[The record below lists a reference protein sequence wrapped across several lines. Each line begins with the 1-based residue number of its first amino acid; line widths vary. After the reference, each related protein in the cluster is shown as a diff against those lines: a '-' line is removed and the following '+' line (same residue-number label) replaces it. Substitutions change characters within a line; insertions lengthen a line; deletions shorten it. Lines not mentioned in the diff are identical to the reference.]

1 MSSGER
7 SGGLGGFE
15 LVVFGAATVVGAW
28 WGGAVLA
35 AALFAQS
42 GLGGGLAV
50 AVSALVAVPSQMSDP
65 RRAWPAEQAAVLPG
79 PYAYWV
85 CTAVVL
91 AVLVCAVWLV
101 WLWVGSNLGQK
112 RRKRLGQV
120 VRGRFAR
127 RRELATLAVDGP
139 TPGRFLLGRH
149 RGWGDTVLAT
159 ESRMHMT
166 LPPRWRRRRRAWF
179 QAHQFDRGAVGLF
192 GVSRAYKSVVLTS
205 GIKVWDGPMIISS
218 VKGDLLEATYAER
231 CAAGEVKV
239 FDPTGSLLDADGDCP
254 YVTANWS
261 PVVEGMSAQDA
272 QAAAKALSDAKPADT
287 GTTNS
292 EFFSQQATQ
301 LLAGLIWLAGNLP
314 RDHSGVL
321 WGVGQ
326 VSHWVFRLTPM
337 NTDEGPSLQRA
348 VDRARQGAERAGNTA
363 KELEADRVEGWLA
376 GVWAQAPETRG
387 SVYANAQNML
397 WPWQSPQ
404 VEMSAVTNEIDLEWL
419 LDSTGG
425 RANTLYIC
433 APPSEMRLY
442 APVFAGLLNDMLA
455 QLAAHFNRSGKP
467 LDPTLAIVVDEAGNT
482 PINDLPEYASVV
494 AGMGGLLI
502 TVWQSVSQI
511 ESKFG
516 QRTGTLLANMLTKM
530 LMAGQSDADTLEMF
544 RKLIGE
550 EEVAQAS
557 LSGATGGLAGHTQVQ
572 QSTTVTSM
580 APETIIRQMR
590 VGDAVVIHG
599 TLPPAHVRAIRWWE
613 DPLFRARDA
622 SRAAERDTSWSAA
635 ADPSC
640 RDLDHPSPATS
651 AEASHVASA
660 DASHGPASDLS
671 WACGNCGLF
680 FEAEAEAIDCE
691 VGHGDDTVSVD
702 GDEEVA
708 PM

>member
-1 MSSGER
+1 VSSGER

-15 LVVFGAATVVGAW
+15 LVVFALATLVGAW

-35 AALFAQS
+35 AAVFAQS
-42 GLGGGLAV
+42 GLGAGLTVAV
-50 AVSALVAVPSQMSDP
+50 AALVAVPSQMSDP

-91 AVLVCAVWLV
+91 AVLVVAVWLM
-101 WLWVGSNLGQK
+101 WLWVGSNLGQR

-127 RRELATLAVDGP
+127 RSELATLAVDGP
-139 TPGRFLLGRH
+139 TMGRFLLGRH

-159 ESRMHMT
+159 ESRMHVPQ
-166 LPPRWRRRRRAWF
+166 PPWWRFRRRAWF
-179 QAHQFDRGAVGLF
+179 RAHQFDRGAVGLF
-192 GVSRAYKSVVLTS
+192 GISRAYKSVMLTS

-218 VKGDLLEATYAER
+218 VKGDLLDATYDDR
-231 CAAGEVKV
+231 RVRGEVKV
-239 FDPTGSLLDADGDCP
+239 FDPTGSLLDADGDCR

-261 PVVEGMSAQDA
+261 PVVEGMSAQAA
-272 QAAAKALSDAKPADT
+272 QGAAKALSDSKPADT

-292 EFFSQQATQ
+292 EFFAQQATQ
-301 LLAGLIWLAGNLP
+301 LLSGLIWLAGNLP
-314 RDHSGVL
+314 RDGSSVL

-337 NTDEGPSLQRA
+337 TSDEGPSLLRVLDRVRGRA
-348 VDRARQGAERAGNTA
+348 EVAGDA
-363 KELEADRVEGWLA
+363 MKELEADRVEGWLA
-376 GVWAQAPETRG
+376 GVWAQAQETRG

-425 RANTLYIC
+425 RVNTLYIC

-455 QLAAHFNRSGKP
+455 QLAGHFNRSGKP

-550 EEVAQAS
+550 EEVSQAS

-613 DPLFRARDA
+613 DPLFRSVDA
-622 SRAAERDTSWSAA
+622 SRAAASDVSWAAA
-635 ADPSC
+635 ADSS
-640 RDLDHPSPATS
+640 RATS
-651 AEASHVASA
+651 GDASQVATADVSHVDAAEA
-660 DASHGPASDLS
+660 S
-671 WACGNCGLF
+671 WACGGCGLF
-680 FEAEAEAIDCE
+680 FESEADAIDCE
-691 VGHGDDTVSVD
+691 VGHGDDTLHVD
-702 GDEEVA
+702 EGVA

>member
-15 LVVFGAATVVGAW
+15 LVVFGAATLVGAW
-28 WGGAVLA
+28 WGGAVLGA
-35 AALFAQS
+35 AAFAQARLGA
-42 GLGGGLAV
+42 GLSVAV
-50 AVSALVAVPSQMSDP
+50 AALVAVPSTMNDP
-65 RRAWPAEQAAVLPG
+65 RQAWPAEQAAVLPG
-79 PYAYWV
+79 PVGYWL

-91 AVLVCAVWLV
+91 AVAVAALWTV
-101 WLWVGSNLGQK
+101 WVWVGANLGQK

-127 RRELATLAVDGP
+127 RSELVTLAVDGP

-159 ESRMHMT
+159 ESRMHAVV
-166 LPPRWRRRRRAWF
+166 PSRWHPRHRAWF
-179 QAHQFDRGAVGLF
+179 VRHQFDRGAVGLF
-192 GVSRAYKSVVLTS
+192 GPSRSFKSVVLTA
-205 GIKVWDGPMIISS
+205 GIKAWTGPMVISS
-218 VKGDLLEATYAER
+218 VKGDLLDATYAQR
-231 CAAGEVKV
+231 AAAGEVKV
-239 FDPTGSLLDADGDCP
+239 FDPTGSLLDVHGDCP
-254 YVTANWS
+254 YVTAQWS
-261 PVVEGMSAQDA
+261 PVTEGMSAQEA
-272 QAAAKALSDAKPADT
+272 QAAAKALSDSKPADS

-314 RDHSGVL
+314 RDTSGVL

-326 VSHWVFRLTPM
+326 VSQWVFRLTPM
-337 NTDEGPSLQRA
+337 VSDDGPSLQRA
-348 VDRARQGAERAGNTA
+348 LDRVRSRARAAGDRGT
-363 KELEADRVEGWLA
+363 ELEADRAEGWLA

-419 LDSTGG
+419 LDGTGG
-425 RANTLYIC
+425 RTNTLYIC

-442 APVFAGLLNDMLA
+442 APVFAGLLNALLA
-455 QLAAHFNRSGKP
+455 QLAAHFNRTSTP

-494 AGMGGLLI
+494 AGMGAVLV
-502 TVWQSVSQI
+502 TVWQSVAQI
-511 ESKFG
+511 ESKFKD
-516 QRTGTLLANMLTKM
+516 RTGTLLANMLSKM

-572 QSTTVTSM
+572 HSTTVTSM

-590 VGDAVVIHG
+590 VGDGVLIHG
-599 TLPPAHVRAIRWWE
+599 TLPPVHVRAIRWWE
-613 DPLFRARDA
+613 DPMFTRRPDPPPVQWAPTAEPSQPMANVPSERTSEPDDA
-622 SRAAERDTSWSAA
+622 
-635 ADPSC
+635 
-640 RDLDHPSPATS
+640 
-651 AEASHVASA
+651 
-660 DASHGPASDLS
+660 
-671 WACGNCGLF
+671 WACRFCGLF
-680 FEAEAEAIDCE
+680 FPSEADAGDCE
-691 VGHGDDTVSVD
+691 ARHEEALAVEGVD
-702 GDEEVA
+702 GV
-708 PM
+708 

>member
-1 MSSGER
+1 MHVSQPP
-7 SGGLGGFE
+7 
-15 LVVFGAATVVGAW
+15 W
-28 WGGAVLA
+28 W
-35 AALFAQS
+35 
-42 GLGGGLAV
+42 
-50 AVSALVAVPSQMSDP
+50 
-65 RRAWPAEQAAVLPG
+65 
-79 PYAYWV
+79 
-85 CTAVVL
+85 
-91 AVLVCAVWLV
+91 
-101 WLWVGSNLGQK
+101 
-112 RRKRLGQV
+112 
-120 VRGRFAR
+120 RF
-127 RRELATLAVDGP
+127 
-139 TPGRFLLGRH
+139 
-149 RGWGDTVLAT
+149 
-159 ESRMHMT
+159 
-166 LPPRWRRRRRAWF
+166 RRRAWF
-179 QAHQFDRGAVGLF
+179 RAHQFDRGAVGLF
-192 GVSRAYKSVVLTS
+192 GISRAYKSVMLTS

-218 VKGDLLEATYAER
+218 VKGDLLDATYDDR
-231 CAAGEVKV
+231 RVRGEVKV
-239 FDPTGSLLDADGDCP
+239 FDPTGSLLDADGDCR

-261 PVVEGMSAQDA
+261 PVVEGMSAQAA
-272 QAAAKALSDAKPADT
+272 QAAAKALSDSKPADT

-301 LLAGLIWLAGNLP
+301 LLSGLIWLAGNLP
-314 RDHSGVL
+314 RDGSSVL

-337 NTDEGPSLQRA
+337 TSDEGPSLQRA
-348 VDRARQGAERAGNTA
+348 LDRVRGRAEVAGDA
-363 KELEADRVEGWLA
+363 VKELEADRVEGWLA
-376 GVWAQAPETRG
+376 GVWAQAQETRG

-425 RANTLYIC
+425 RVNTLYIC

-455 QLAAHFNRSGKP
+455 QLAGHFNRSGKP

-550 EEVAQAS
+550 EEVSQAS

-613 DPLFRARDA
+613 DPLFRSVDA
-622 SRAAERDTSWSAA
+622 SRAAASDVSWAAA
-635 ADPSC
+635 ADSS
-640 RDLDHPSPATS
+640 RATS
-651 AEASHVASA
+651 GDASQVATADVSHVDAAEA
-660 DASHGPASDLS
+660 S
-671 WACGNCGLF
+671 WACGGCGLF
-680 FEAEAEAIDCE
+680 FESEADAIDCE
-691 VGHGDDTVSVD
+691 VGHGDDTLHVD
-702 GDEEVA
+702 EGVA

>member
-1 MSSGER
+1 VSSGER

-15 LVVFGAATVVGAW
+15 LVVFALATLVGAW

-35 AALFAQS
+35 AAVFAQS
-42 GLGGGLAV
+42 GLGAGLTVAV
-50 AVSALVAVPSQMSDP
+50 AALVAVPSQMSDP

-79 PYAYWV
+79 PFAYWV

-91 AVLVCAVWLV
+91 AVLVVAVWLV
-101 WLWVGSNLGQK
+101 WLWVGSNLGQR

-127 RRELATLAVDGP
+127 RSELATLAVDGP
-139 TPGRFLLGRH
+139 TTGRFLLGRH

-159 ESRMHMT
+159 ESRMHVPQ
-166 LPPRWRRRRRAWF
+166 PPWWQFRRRAWF
-179 QAHQFDRGAVGLF
+179 RAHQFDRGAVGLF
-192 GVSRAYKSVVLTS
+192 GISRAYKSVMLTS

-218 VKGDLLEATYAER
+218 VKGDLLDATYDDR
-231 CAAGEVKV
+231 RVRGEVKV
-239 FDPTGSLLDADGDCP
+239 FDPTGSLLDADGDCR

-261 PVVEGMSAQDA
+261 PVVEGMSAQSA
-272 QAAAKALSDAKPADT
+272 QAAAKALSDSKPADT

-301 LLAGLIWLAGNLP
+301 LLSGLIWLAGNLP
-314 RDHSGVL
+314 RDGSSVL

-337 NTDEGPSLQRA
+337 TSDEGPSLLRVLDRVRGRA
-348 VDRARQGAERAGNTA
+348 EAAGDSV

-376 GVWAQAPETRG
+376 GVWAQAQETRG

-425 RANTLYIC
+425 RVNTLYIC

-455 QLAAHFNRSGKP
+455 QLAGHFNRSGKP

-613 DPLFRARDA
+613 DPLFRSVDA
-622 SRAAERDTSWSAA
+622 SRAAASDVSWAAA
-635 ADPSC
+635 ADPS
-640 RDLDHPSPATS
+640 RATS
-651 AEASHVASA
+651 GDASHVATA
-660 DASHGPASDLS
+660 DVSHVDAAEAS
-671 WACGNCGLF
+671 WACGGCGLF
-680 FEAEAEAIDCE
+680 FESEADAIDCE
-691 VGHGDDTVSVD
+691 VGHGDDTLHVD
-702 GDEEVA
+702 EGVA